1 MKILSALLATFF
13 YSANATAALEFTFS
27 GDFVN
32 FSTGNFSGQ
41 VTVDALSPS
50 SSDVFPASGSESA
63 SLRLGYS
70 LSAPLSILAN
80 GQALAIDNDHAVLNI
95 VDNATVSEAQINSQ
109 GFTSTQVMPGT
120 YDILTLHMESASNQY
135 DDSGMLVSGAEFSVT
150 GFFDQLL
157 LGGVDLDPTKLPSL
171 FGLAFADNLKFLV
184 FEVNRKLGDS
194 EDFRGAGVITA
205 SDIVDTHVFTPVPL
219 PGAAWLFASVIAGLG
234 YRMRKQA

>member
-1 MKILSALLATFF
+1 MKILSALLATFL

-41 VTVDALSPS
+41 VTVDVLSPS

-80 GQALAIDNDHAVLNI
+80 GQALEIDNDHAVLNI
-95 VDNATVSEAQINSQ
+95 VDNTTISEAQINSQ
-109 GFTSTQVMPGT
+109 GFTAAQVMPGT

-135 DDSGMLVSGAEFSVT
+135 DENGLLVSGAEFSVT
-150 GFFDQLL
+150 AFFNQLL

-194 EDFRGAGVITA
+194 EDFRGAGIITA

-234 YRMRKQA
+234 LRMRKPA

>member
-1 MKILSALLATFF
+1 MKILSALLATFL

-32 FSTGNFSGQ
+32 FTSGNFSGQ
-41 VTVDALSPS
+41 LTFDALSPS
-50 SSDVFPASGSESA
+50 SSDFFPASGSESA

-95 VDNATVSEAQINSQ
+95 VDNSTISEDQITGQ
-109 GFTSTQVMPGT
+109 GFTVTQVVPGT

-135 DDSGMLVSGAEFSVT
+135 DDSGLLEFGTEFSVT
-150 GFFDQLL
+150 AFFDQIL
-157 LGGVDLDPTKLPSL
+157 LGEADLNPPKLQGL
-171 FGLAFADNLKFLV
+171 FGLPDPKYLV

-194 EDFRGAGVITA
+194 ADFRGAGVITA

-219 PGAAWLFASVIAGLG
+219 PSAVWLFGSVIAGLG
-234 YRMRKQA
+234 LRMRKQA